1 MNSLKKIA
9 LIDDDSTF
17 VFLTKHMMKTANINT
32 QIDEFNDGLQA
43 LNFLKDNRNN
53 EELLPDVIFLDLS
66 MPIMD
71 GWEFLE
77 EYTEVEPTVKKK
89 IILFIVS
96 SSISP
101 HDIERSRNFSVVSDF
116 IIKPLNKDRFIQIMG
131 DLS

>member
-17 VFLTKHMMKTANINT
+17 VFLTKRMIKAANIST
-32 QIDEFNDGLQA
+32 HIDEFNDGLQA
-43 LNFLKDNRNN
+43 LNFLKANQNN
-53 EELLPDVIFLDLS
+53 SEILPDVIFLDLS

-77 EYTEVEPTVKKK
+77 EYTVVEPRIRKT
-89 IILFIVS
+89 IILYIVS

-116 IIKPLNKDRFIQIMG
+116 IIKPLNKERFIQIMG

>member
-17 VFLTKHMMKTANINT
+17 VFLTKRMIKAANIAT
-32 QIDEFNDGLQA
+32 HIDEFNDGLQA
-43 LNFLKDNRNN
+43 LTFFKANQNN
-53 EELLPDVIFLDLS
+53 HEVLPDVIFLDLS

-77 EYTEVEPTVKKK
+77 EYTVVEPRIRKR
-89 IILFIVS
+89 IILYIVS

-116 IIKPLNKDRFIQIMG
+116 IIKPLNKERFIQIMG

>member
-17 VFLTKHMMKTANINT
+17 VFLTKRMIKAANVST
-32 QIDEFNDGLQA
+32 QLDEFKDGLQA
-43 LNFLKDNRNN
+43 ITFIKDNQNN
-53 EELLPDVIFLDLS
+53 SELLPDVIFLDLS

-77 EYTEVEPTVKKK
+77 EFTVLQPAIKKR
-89 IILFIVS
+89 IMLYIVS

-116 IIKPLNKDRFIQIMG
+116 IIKPLNKERFIQIMG

>member
-17 VFLTKHMMKTANINT
+17 VFLTKRMMKAANIST
-32 QIDEFNDGLQA
+32 HIDEFNDGLQA
-43 LNFLKDNRNN
+43 LTFLKANRNN
-53 EELLPDVIFLDLS
+53 EEVLPDVIFLDLS

-77 EYTEVEPTVKKK
+77 EFTVERPSIQKS
-89 IILFIVS
+89 IILYIVS

-101 HDIERSRNFSVVSDF
+101 HDIERSRDYSVVSDF
-116 IIKPLNKDRFIQIMG
+116 IIKPLNKERFVQIMA